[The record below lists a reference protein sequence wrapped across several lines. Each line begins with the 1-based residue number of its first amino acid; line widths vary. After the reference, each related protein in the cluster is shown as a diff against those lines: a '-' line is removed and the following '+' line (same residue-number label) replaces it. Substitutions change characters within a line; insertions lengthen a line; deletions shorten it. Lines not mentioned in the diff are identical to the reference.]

1 MIDNMNRF
9 HAELLD
15 NPVQIEDGHVVAP
28 NRPGLDVQLNEDVA
42 RANPYNRDKLHLKM
56 NAEPYDNAHSGEFGG
71 G

>member
-42 RANPYNRDKLHLKM
+42 RANPYNGDKLHLKM